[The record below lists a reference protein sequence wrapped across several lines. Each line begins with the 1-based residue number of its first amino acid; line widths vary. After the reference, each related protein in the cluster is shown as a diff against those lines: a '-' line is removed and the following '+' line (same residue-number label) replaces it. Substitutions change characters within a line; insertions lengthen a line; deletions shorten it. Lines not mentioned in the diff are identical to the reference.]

1 MRILHFFLLSFLY
14 CEAEAKAQQQTPVQT
29 IRGRIVDVESQ
40 SPVKGATVSIAE
52 GKFTTISD
60 SAGNFILRNIP
71 VGRQRVQVSFV
82 GYQTYF
88 SDHFILNAAKES
100 ELLITLV
107 EEKKS
112 LGTINITGIRNP
124 KLPVNKHALASGRSF
139 NPEEAQRFP
148 ASAND
153 PGRMAMGFPGVQ
165 PSRDSRNDIII
176 RGNNPVGMNWRVE
189 GLDIPNPNHFARRGS
204 SGGGITI
211 FSLSVLDNSDFYT
224 GALAA
229 EYGDVLSGAFDVHF
243 RKGNQQK
250 AEHTFKAGMI
260 GLEFAT
266 EGPIQKGRSSYLFNY
281 RYSFLDILNAF
292 GLHLVDERERNKFTD
307 ASFNVAFSNK
317 KNTVQTNIW
326 GMGGYSK
333 ETFLAV
339 EDTALWKQY
348 DDYAVYDSRT
358 WMGVFGIGQTININ
372 KKSFLKT
379 SVAFMGQKLT
389 WVDDTLTKQQVATKV
404 NDELYNNNRI
414 SFATSYSLK
423 MNATVN
429 FKAGVYVNMLDYK
442 FNKGEWDYSNNN
454 YKSNVINGEG
464 NSWLIQPY
472 IQFSFKPTSKLL
484 INPGVHTMYFALN
497 KQFVTDPRLSVQY
510 RFTPKNSITASYGLH
525 SKLLPLGSYF
535 YKEGNSFPNMNLKMM
550 RSHHYILAYDQL
562 LGNRW
567 RFHAEAYHQQLF
579 QVPVVN
585 DANRTF
591 WILNEMEGYASQAL
605 VSKGEGSNTGVDLS
619 LEKFF
624 NKGLFMIASFSVF
637 DSKFKPLNGKTY
649 NTRFNSRTS
658 GSFVGAKEWSMR
670 KNKVLQV
677 GWKMLYNGG
686 VPLTPL
692 AAVQN
697 GSTKQP
703 VLDETNPYSEFI
715 RPYFRTD
722 GRISLRKDKKH
733 ISWQL
738 ALDIQNLFAQENV
751 DGLSR
756 RYDPT
761 TNKWTFK
768 TQSGIVPVLSY
779 QIDF

>member
-1 MRILHFFLLSFLY
+1 MRVLHFFLLTLFYSK
-14 CEAEAKAQQQTPVQT
+14 AEVNAQQTPTQS
-29 IRGRIVDVESQ
+29 IHGRVIDAESQ
-40 SPVKGATVSIAE
+40 SPVKGASVSVAE
-52 GKFTTISD
+52 GKYSTITD
-60 SAGNFILRNIP
+60 SAGNFRLVNIP
-71 VGRQRVQVSFV
+71 VGRQRVQVTFV
-82 GYQTYF
+82 GYQTYIT
-88 SDHFILNAAKES
+88 DDFILNAAKES
-100 ELLITLV
+100 ELQISLV
-107 EEKKS
+107 EEKKT
-112 LGTINITGIRNP
+112 LGQITITGIRNP
-124 KLPVNKHALASGRSF
+124 KLPVNKYALASGRSF

-165 PSRDSRNDIII
+165 PSRDSRNDIVI

-211 FSLSVLDNSDFYT
+211 FSLSVLDQSDFYT

-266 EGPIQKGRSSYLFNY
+266 EGPIQKGRSSYLVNY

-292 GLHLVDERERNKFTD
+292 GLHLVDERERNKFQD
-307 ASFNVAFSNK
+307 VSFNLAFSNK

-339 EDTALWKQY
+339 EDTAQWKQY
-348 DDYAVYDSRT
+348 DDYAIYDSRT
-358 WMGVFGIGQTININ
+358 WMGAIGIGQTITLN
-372 KKSFLKT
+372 KKSFLK
-379 SVAFMGQKLT
+379 SSLAFMGQKVT
-389 WVDDTLTKQQVATKV
+389 WVDDTLTRQKVATKV

-414 SFATSYSLK
+414 SFTTSYNLK
-423 MNATVN
+423 LNATVN
-429 FKAGVYVNMLDYK
+429 FKAGVYVNLLDYK
-442 FNKGEWDYSNNN
+442 FNKGEWNYLNNS
-454 YKSNVINGEG
+454 YKANVIAGEG
-464 NSWLIQPY
+464 NSWLLQPY
-472 IQFSFKPTSKLL
+472 VQFSIKPTSKLL
-484 INPGVHTMYFALN
+484 INPGVHSMYFALN
-497 KQFVTDPRLSVQY
+497 KQFVADPRLSIQY
-510 RFTPKNSITASYGLH
+510 RFSAKSNLTVAYGLH

-535 YKEGNSFPNMNLKMM
+535 YQSGTTFPNLNLKMM
-550 RSHHYILAYDQL
+550 RSHHYIVAYDQL

-579 QVPVVN
+579 QIPVVN
-585 DANRTF
+585 DINRTF
-591 WILNEMEGYASQAL
+591 WILNEMEGYANEAL
-605 VSKGEGSNTGVDLS
+605 VSKGKGTNTGIDLS

-624 NKGLFMIASFSVF
+624 SKGLFMIASFSVF
-637 DSKFKPLNGKTY
+637 DSKYMPLNGKQY
-649 NTRFNSRTS
+649 NTRFNSRTG
-658 GSFVGAKEWSMR
+658 GSFVGAKEWKLK
-670 KNKVLQV
+670 KNKVLQT

-686 VPLTPL
+686 VPLSPL
-692 AAVQN
+692 AAVQTG
-697 GSTKQP
+697 GSREP
-703 VLDETNPYSEFI
+703 LLDETRPYSNYT
-715 RPYFRTD
+715 RTYFRTD
-722 GRISLRKDKKH
+722 GRISLRKDKKQ

-738 ALDIQNLFAQENV
+738 ALDIQNLFAQENI

-761 TNKWTFK
+761 TNQWTFK

>member
-1 MRILHFFLLSFLY
+1 MRLSYLLILSSIWMIT
-14 CEAEAKAQQQTPVQT
+14 EVKAQVTTPTQT
-29 IRGRIVDVESQ
+29 IRGRVIDAESQ
-40 SPVKGATVSIAE
+40 SPVKGATVSISE
-52 GKFTTISD
+52 TQTTFTD
-60 SAGNFILRNIP
+60 SSGNFIFNSVP

-82 GYQTYF
+82 GYQVYT
-88 SDHFILNAAKES
+88 SDYFILNSAKETQ
-100 ELLITLV
+100 LQIALV

-112 LGTINITGIRNP
+112 LGQITITGIRNP
-124 KLPVNKHALASGRSF
+124 KQPVNKYALASGRSF
-139 NPEEAQRFP
+139 SAEETQRFA

-153 PGRMAMGFPGVQ
+153 PGRMTMGFPGVQ

-176 RGNNPVGMNWRVE
+176 RGNNPVGMNWRLE
-189 GLDIPNPNHFARRGS
+189 GLDIPNPNHFARKGS

-229 EYGDVLSGAFDVHF
+229 EYGDVLSGAFDVRF

-260 GLEFAT
+260 GLEFST
-266 EGPIQKGRSSYLFNY
+266 EGPIQKGRSSYLLNY
-281 RYSFLDILNAF
+281 RYSFLDILSAF
-292 GLHLVDERERNKFTD
+292 GLNLVDERERNKFTD
-307 ASFNVAFSNK
+307 VSFNLAFNNK
-317 KNTVQTNIW
+317 KNTVQTNVW

-339 EDTALWKQY
+339 EDTAQWKQY

-358 WMGVFGIGQTININ
+358 WMGAMGIGQTIKLNS
-372 KKSFLKT
+372 KSFLKT
-379 SVAFMGQKLT
+379 SLAVMAQKIT
-389 WVDDTLTKQQVATKV
+389 WVDDTLTKQRVATKV
-404 NDELYNNNRI
+404 NDELYNNSRV
-414 SFATSYSLK
+414 SFTTSYNLK
-423 MNATVN
+423 MNNVVN
-429 FKAGVYVNMLDYK
+429 MKAGVYVNLLNYQ
-442 FNKGEWDYSNNN
+442 FNKGEWNYSNNS
-454 YKSNVINGEG
+454 YKPNVILGEG
-464 NSWLIQPY
+464 NSWLLQPY
-472 IQFSFKPTSKLL
+472 LQFGLKPTSRLI

-497 KQFVTDPRLSVQY
+497 KQFVVDPRLSVQY
-510 RFTPKNSITASYGLH
+510 RFSAKSNLTLAYGLH

-535 YKEGNSFPNMNLKMM
+535 YQSGNSFPNMDLKMM
-550 RSHHYILAYDQL
+550 RSHHYIVAYDQL

-579 QVPVVN
+579 QIPVVN
-585 DANRTF
+585 DVNRTF
-591 WILNEMEGYASQAL
+591 WILNEIEGYANQAL
-605 VSKGEGSNTGVDLS
+605 VSKGKGTNTGLDLS

-624 NKGLFMIASFSVF
+624 SKGLFMIASFSVF
-637 DSKFKPLNGKTY
+637 DSKYTPLNGKEY

-658 GSFVGAKEWSMR
+658 GSFVGAKEWKLK

-686 VPLTPL
+686 VPLSPL

-697 GSTKQP
+697 GSTRQP
-703 VLDETNPYSEFI
+703 VLDETNPYSEYI

-722 GRISLRKDKKH
+722 GRISLRKDKKK

-761 TNKWTFK
+761 TNQWTFK
-768 TQSGIVPVLSY
+768 SQSGIVPVLSY
-779 QIDF
+779 QVDF

>member
-1 MRILHFFLLSFLY
+1 MRYFSLFILSFISAT
-14 CEAEAKAQQQTPVQT
+14 AEIKAQQPTQS
-29 IRGRIVDVESQ
+29 IRGRVVDAESQ
-40 SPVKGATVSIAE
+40 SPIKGATVMIAE
-52 GKFTTISD
+52 TQLSTMTD
-60 SAGNFILRNIP
+60 TAGYFLLRQVP
-71 VGRQRVQVSFV
+71 VGRVRVQVSFV
-82 GYQTYF
+82 GYQVYLT
-88 SDHFILNAAKES
+88 DQFILNSAKEPD
-100 ELLITLV
+100 LQITLS

-112 LGTINITGIRNP
+112 LGQITITGIRNP
-124 KLPVNKHALASGRSF
+124 KQPINKYATVSGRSF
-139 NPEEAQRFP
+139 SAEEAQRFA

-165 PSRDSRNDIII
+165 PSRDSRNDIVI
-176 RGNNPVGMNWRVE
+176 RGNNPMGMNWRLE
-189 GLDIPNPNHFARRGS
+189 GLDIPNPNHFARKGS

-266 EGPIQKGRSSYLFNY
+266 EGPIQKGRSSYLINY

-307 ASFNVAFSNK
+307 VSFNVAFNNK

-333 ETFLAV
+333 ETFLSV

-358 WMGVFGIGQTININ
+358 WMGAAGIGNTIKLNS
-372 KKSFLKT
+372 KSFLKT
-379 SVAFMGQKLT
+379 SFAVMGQKIT

-404 NDELYNNNRI
+404 NDELYKNNRVSAAI
-414 SFATSYSLK
+414 SYSLK
-423 MNATVN
+423 MNDMLNMKT
-429 FKAGVYVNMLDYK
+429 GVYANFLNYT
-442 FNKGEWDYSNNN
+442 FNKGEWNYGSNS
-454 YKSNVINGEG
+454 YKPNVIMGEG
-464 NSWLIQPY
+464 NTLLLQPY
-472 IQFSFKPTSKLL
+472 IQFGLKPTSRLI

-497 KQFVTDPRLSVQY
+497 KQFVVDPRLSIQY
-510 RFTPKNSITASYGLH
+510 RFSAKSNLTAAYGLH
-525 SKLLPLGSYF
+525 SKTLPLGSYF
-535 YKEGNSFPNMNLKMM
+535 YQSGNMFPNKDLKMM

-567 RFHAEAYHQQLF
+567 RFHAELYHQRLF

-585 DANRTF
+585 DVNRTY
-591 WILNEMEGYASQAL
+591 WLLNEIEGYANEAL
-605 VSKGEGSNTGVDLS
+605 VSKGTGTNTGVDLL

-624 NKGLFMIASFSVF
+624 SKGLSMLLSFSVF
-637 DSKFKPLNGKTY
+637 DSKYSPLNGKTY
-649 NTRFNSRTS
+649 NTRFNSHTS
-658 GSFVGAKEWSMR
+658 GSWVGAKEWKLK
-670 KNKVLQV
+670 KNKVLQA

-686 VPLTPL
+686 VPLSPL
-692 AAVQN
+692 AAIQN
-697 GSTKQP
+697 GSTRQP
-703 VLDETNPYSEFI
+703 VLDETNPYSDFI
-715 RPYFRTD
+715 RPYWRTD
-722 GRISLRKDKKH
+722 GRISLRKDKKK

-738 ALDIQNLFAQENV
+738 ALDIQNIFAQQNM

-756 RYDPT
+756 RYDPS